1 MLVKIISTILE
12 NTYTTDD
19 LIERLGLMRLYYG
32 KKIFSKGATLAIDDV
47 LAGECEEYTL
57 DALRQ
62 WEKGFEAQSIQPIV
76 IYETLD
82 TVKEEVAGMPAVV
95 LYVPVR
101 FTGEHVVKFGTWFRT
116 HVQPNILLT
125 LRVDPRAAG
134 GCSLIWKNT
143 YYNFSMHYYIQRNR
157 DEIVSMVDNHLHAV

>member
-1 MLVKIISTILE
+1 MIVKIISTVLD

-32 KKIFSKGATLAIDDV
+32 KRIFSKGKEITIDDV
-47 LAGECEEYTL
+47 LGTECEPHTL
-57 DALRQ
+57 TALKQ
-62 WEKGFEAQSIQPIV
+62 WERGFETANIQPLV
-76 IYETLD
+76 VYEALD
-82 TVKEEVAGMPAVV
+82 TVQEEVAGMPSVV

-101 FTGEHVVKFGTWFRT
+101 FTGEHVTRLGTWFRT

-134 GCSLIWKNT
+134 GCSLIWKHT
-143 YYNFSMHYYIQRNR
+143 YYDFSLHYFIQRNR
-157 DEIVSMVDNHLHAV
+157 DAIVSRFNEHIHAE